1 MSSILEFWTKQIP
14 KKKRKKE
21 NNKKN
26 TVMFTSEGRDGLTQV
41 FVLLVLLFFP
51 LYGNVNE
58 RQKKRKAREIGHVL
72 RKNYEACDNTH
83 AYFSYYC
90 YRFSPLRMVL
100 CLS

>member
-1 MSSILEFWTKQIP
+1 MSSILEFWTKLIP
-14 KKKRKKE
+14 KKKKEKKKII
-21 NNKKN
+21 KKI

-72 RKNYEACDNTH
+72 RKK
-83 AYFSYYC
+83 
-90 YRFSPLRMVL
+90 L
-100 CLS
+100 

>member
-51 LYGNVNE
+51 SLRQRQREAKEAQGKGNWS
-58 RQKKRKAREIGHVL
+58 RAKKKTMRRVTIPMPILATIAIDFL
-72 RKNYEACDNTH
+72 
-83 AYFSYYC
+83 
-90 YRFSPLRMVL
+90 P
-100 CLS
+100 